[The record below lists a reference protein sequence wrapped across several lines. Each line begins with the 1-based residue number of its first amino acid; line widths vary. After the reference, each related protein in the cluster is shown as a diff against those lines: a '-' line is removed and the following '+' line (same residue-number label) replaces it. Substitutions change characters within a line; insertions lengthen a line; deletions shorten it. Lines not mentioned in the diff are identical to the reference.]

1 MPALVQ
7 AKAWATPR
15 GRANKQKDEAAPM
28 LRPGEA
34 LLQVRAGSGTHDQRL
49 GIRHARRPGVPAQPA
64 HQAGS
69 TRYEFHLA
77 NFTSIEVVDPWLHVS
92 FSPLQDI

>member
-1 MPALVQ
+1 
-7 AKAWATPR
+7 
-15 GRANKQKDEAAPM
+15 M

-49 GIRHARRPGVPAQPA
+49 SIRQARRPGVPAQPA

-69 TRYEFHLA
+69 TGYEFHLA
-77 NFTSIEVVDPWLHVS
+77 SFTSIEVVDPWLHVS
-92 FSPLQDI
+92 FSPLQDV